1 MAVVD
6 LPARPEPLAVDPAR
20 AALVVNDMQ
29 NAFCSPGG
37 YIDRIGFDLSGA
49 PAVIERIAELVS
61 ASRAAGILTIF
72 MQNGFSP
79 DLREAPGPASP
90 LWHKSNALRY
100 MRAHPETAGQIL
112 VRGTWDHDFVDG
124 LRPQPGDRV
133 VQKPTDDG
141 FAGTELDH
149 LLRAADINTILV
161 CGISTNVGVESTL
174 RAGYHRGY
182 FGVLIADA
190 CMAVG
195 PPFMQQATEFS
206 IETFFGWVATVED
219 VVGLLGAEGRSGGP
233 SDPRAGE
240 RD

>member
-1 MAVVD
+1 MAVLD

-20 AALVVNDMQ
+20 TALVVNDMQ

-49 PAVIERIAELVS
+49 PAVVDRVAAL
-61 ASRAAGILTIF
+61 AAAARRAGVATVF
-72 MQNGFSP
+72 MQNGFSA
-79 DLREAPGPASP
+79 DLHEAPGPASP

-100 MRAHPETAGQIL
+100 MRAHLEAAGRIL

-124 LRPQPGDRV
+124 LQPEPGDRV

-149 LLRAADINTILV
+149 LLRAADVNTILV

-195 PPFMQQATEFS
+195 PPFMQAATEFS
-206 IETFFGWVATVED
+206 IATFFGWVSSVEE
-219 VVGLLGAEGRSGGP
+219 VLGTLAASR
-233 SDPRAGE
+233 
-240 RD
+240 

>member
-1 MAVVD
+1 MTLHR
-6 LPARPEPLAVDPAR
+6 LPARPEPLEIDPAR
-20 AALVVNDMQ
+20 CALVVNDMQ
-29 NAFCSPGG
+29 NAFCAPGG

-49 PAVIERIAELVS
+49 QAVAARIGDLV
-61 ASRAAGILTIF
+61 AATRRAGLTNVF
-72 MQNGFSP
+72 LQNGFSA
-79 DLREAPGPASP
+79 DLREAPGPQSP

-100 MRAHPETAGQIL
+100 MRAHPEDAGKIL
-112 VRGTWDHDFVDG
+112 VRGTWDHDFVDA
-124 LRPQPGDRV
+124 LAPEPGDLV

-149 LLRAADINTILV
+149 LLRARDITTLLV

-206 IETFFGWVATVED
+206 IETFFGWVSQVDD
-219 VVGLLGAEGRSGGP
+219 VLGLLAAP
-233 SDPRAGE
+233 T
-240 RD
+240 